1 MRPPLGYKAAMDVSP
16 ASPLPEVARLFLALW
31 PTPPVRAAI
40 AGGRDAWWW
49 PPAARLVQRDRL
61 HLTLHFIGAVR
72 RERLPE
78 LHQGLA
84 VAFEPFEIV
93 GGPPEVWRHGVAVQ
107 RLEQA
112 PPGLLQLHAAL
123 GAALRG
129 LALPV
134 ETRPF
139 APHLTLARH
148 AAGAV
153 GPAAGAPWRWAVHG
167 YRLVESLPGGAGY
180 VALARYPA
188 RRPSARRSS
197 AKAST

>member
-1 MRPPLGYKAAMDVSP
+1 MDVSQGTP
-16 ASPLPEVARLFLALW
+16 PPDVARLFLALW
-31 PTPPVRAAI
+31 PPPAVREAI
-40 AGGRDAWWW
+40 AGWRGAWWW
-49 PPAARLVQRDRL
+49 PPAARLVQDERL

-78 LHQGLA
+78 LQRGLA

-93 GGPPEVWRHGVAVQ
+93 GGPPEVWRHGIAVQ
-107 RLEQA
+107 RPDEA
-112 PPGLLQLHAAL
+112 PLALLQLHAAL

-129 LALPV
+129 LELPV
-134 ETRPF
+134 EARPF
-139 APHLTLARH
+139 APHVTLARH
-148 AAGAV
+148 APGAV
-153 GPAAGAPWRWAVHG
+153 APAAGAPWRWAAHG

-180 VALARYPA
+180 LAIARYPA

>member
-1 MRPPLGYKAAMDVSP
+1 MSPGSPP
-16 ASPLPEVARLFLALW
+16 PEVARLFLALW
-31 PTPPVRAAI
+31 PTAAVRNAI
-40 AGGRDAWWW
+40 AGWRSTWRW
-49 PPAARLVQRDRL
+49 PPSARHVRHDRL
-61 HLTLHFIGAVR
+61 HLTLHFIGAVE

-78 LHQGLA
+78 LKQGLA

-107 RLEQA
+107 RLDET
-112 PPGLLQLHAAL
+112 PSSLVQLHKTL
-123 GAALRG
+123 GAALRK

-134 ETRPF
+134 EARPF
-139 APHLTLARH
+139 APHVTLARH

-153 GPAAGAPWRWAVHG
+153 GPAAGAPWHWAVHG

-180 VALARYPA
+180 VALARYPSLRPTA
-188 RRPSARRSS
+188 RSSS